1 MRSELNIIVRHPV
14 GLHARPAALFVQA
27 AMRHTSCVQVRNLT
41 AGGDPVD
48 AKSILGV
55 LTLGVMQDHE
65 VQIVADGEDAD
76 QALAELKALIEAN
89 FGEA

>member
-1 MRSELNIIVRHPV
+1 MRSELTIVVRHPV

-27 AMRHTSCVQVRNLT
+27 AKGYTSAIQVRNLT
-41 AGGDPVD
+41 RGSNPVD

-55 LTLGVMQDHE
+55 LTLGVTQDQE
-65 VQIVADGEDAD
+65 IQLVADGDDSER
-76 QALAELKALIEAN
+76 ALADLKTLIEAN